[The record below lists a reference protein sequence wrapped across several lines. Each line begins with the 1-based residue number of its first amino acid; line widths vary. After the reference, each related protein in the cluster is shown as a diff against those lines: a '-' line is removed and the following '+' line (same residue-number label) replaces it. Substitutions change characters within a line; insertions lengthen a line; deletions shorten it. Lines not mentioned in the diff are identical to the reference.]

1 MKDDRLEELQ
11 EQLKNLDESN
21 PNFDDLK
28 EMLEDD
34 IRRLTEGG
42 MAKGGVVPTMKMTRQ
57 KFNMGGSVRMRAR
70 DNRADMEAGGMV
82 SRGSRMSTQGIKF
95 RGVK

>member
-70 DNRADMEAGGMV
+70 DKRADMEAGGMV
-82 SRGSRMSTQGIKF
+82 SRGSRMSNQGIKF

>member
-1 MKDDRLEELQ
+1 MSDDRLKELQ

-34 IRRLTEGG
+34 IRRLTDSG
-42 MAKGGVVPTMKMTRQ
+42 MAKGGVVPTMKMTRR
-57 KFNMGGSVRMRAR
+57 KFNMGGSVTMRAR
-70 DNRADMEAGGMV
+70 DNRADRESRGMV
-82 SRGSRMSTQGIKF
+82 SRGGGAATQGIKF

>member
-1 MKDDRLEELQ
+1 MSDRLKELQ
-11 EQLKNLDESN
+11 EQLKDLDPDN

-28 EMLEDD
+28 ELLEDD
-34 IRRLTEGG
+34 IRRLTESGVS
-42 MAKGGVVPTMKMTRQ
+42 KGGVVPTAKMTRQ

-82 SRGSRMSTQGIKF
+82 SRGGRMSRQGIKF
-95 RGVK
+95 KGVK

>member
-1 MKDDRLEELQ
+1 MSDRLKELQ
-11 EQLKNLDESN
+11 EQLKDLDPDN

-28 EMLEDD
+28 ELLEDD
-34 IRRLTEGG
+34 IRRMTENN
-42 MAKGGVVPTMKMTRQ
+42 MAKGGVVPTAKMTKQ

-82 SRGSRMSTQGIKF
+82 SRGGRMSNQGIKF
-95 RGVK
+95 KGVK